1 MPTKKTSN
9 ESKAT
14 TKKQTASKKG
24 KAANASPAPAQVEAP
39 VQNEVAANPPVENVV
54 DYGGKAPV
62 LTQQVVTAK
71 FNRELTLIKFQT
83 SLQNF
88 IDWKVTE
95 DNVPESQKKTKEARG
110 LVKSLQDIKGRL
122 KKPALDECDMWEA
135 AFKSFLTPLQEALNK
150 KDAELQNIS
159 KKIAAENLRKQQEK
173 DRIERIGKE
182 IDNFILDQSK
192 KIAEATT
199 PEQLVAVEK
208 LIGSHKANSSRYAE
222 FLPKL
227 VERCNELTPMIK
239 TQKDLIKS
247 LADIE
252 EQKKTA
258 EKEGDDR
265 ALLELQEKG
274 EAITDSIE
282 EKKIQVQET
291 AIYQATRPDEVVTP
305 EPVMTAIKPRRRSWS
320 FDIVDEKKAYLAGM
334 LICDLNKEKVKQ
346 KLEEIKGTM
355 KGKEIIV
362 DGIKYSYVE
371 TY

>member
-1 MPTKKTSN
+1 MATKKKST
-9 ESKAT
+9 ESKIPTQIEALEAAT
-14 TKKQTASKKG
+14 
-24 KAANASPAPAQVEAP
+24 VEAP
-39 VQNEVAANPPVENVV
+39 AVTPVENNF
-54 DYGGKAPV
+54 DNGGKAPA
-62 LTQQVVTAK
+62 LTQHVITAK

-83 SLQNF
+83 SLQSF
-88 IDWKVTE
+88 IDWKVTQ
-95 DNVPESQKKTKEARG
+95 DNVPESQQETKKARG

-150 KDAELQNIS
+150 KDAELQEIS

-173 DRIERIGKE
+173 DRVERINKE

-199 PEQLVAVEK
+199 PDQLVTVEK
-208 LIGSHKANSSRYAE
+208 LIGSHKANTSRYQE

-227 VERCNELTPMIK
+227 IERCGELTPMIK
-239 TQKDLIKS
+239 TQKELIKS
-247 LADIE
+247 LAE
-252 EQKKTA
+252 VEAQKKIA

-291 AIYQATRPDEVVTP
+291 AIFQATRPDEITTP
-305 EPVMTAIKPRRRSWS
+305 EPVMTALKPRRRSWA
-320 FDIVDEKKAYLAGM
+320 FDIVDEKRAFAAGM
-334 LICDLNKEKVKQ
+334 LVCELNKEAVKVK
-346 KLEEIKGTM
+346 LEHIKTTM
-355 KGKEIIV
+355 GDKKEVVV